1 MIDDHKQNYLF
12 AKEVLEAVSDAD
24 RQDETAQMGRLLSV
38 AELEKIKGFVKLC
51 ENQGIHLLVKSV
63 N

>member
-1 MIDDHKQNYLF
+1 MEENKQNYLF

-38 AELEKIKGFVKLC
+38 EELEKIKAFVRLC
-51 ENQGIHLLVKSV
+51 ENQGIHLLIRSI